1 MNVDTIYNKILE
13 ILTLNDKEI
22 KNVLPNDLRTTI
34 FVEGTGAFRIILN
47 KNNQYI
53 AVKQRYEHLFNN
65 PLRLST
71 IKSDTNWL
79 RYSITTEYDLDE
91 IKNVILSVYDDCRPS
106 GRMFGCCSRFNQCS
120 DAKQCIHP
128 DKVYAKNCWYQENLK
143 QGKIFYG
150 VNRNV

>member
-13 ILTLNDKEI
+13 ILTVNDKET

-71 IKSDTNWL
+71 IK
-79 RYSITTEYDLDE
+79 RV
-91 IKNVILSVYDDCRPS
+91 IK
-106 GRMFGCCSRFNQCS
+106 
-120 DAKQCIHP
+120 
-128 DKVYAKNCWYQENLK
+128 
-143 QGKIFYG
+143 
-150 VNRNV
+150 